1 MSLSHER
8 LVRRSQ
14 EAVERSWLR
23 ALSHR
28 PAGEKRLPQHGA
40 RPAATAAKRAPSFG
54 RVASAER

>member
-28 PAGEKRLPQHGA
+28 PPGEKRLPQQVA
-40 RPAATAAKRAPSFG
+40 RPASKRAPSFG
-54 RVASAER
+54 RVLPADR